1 MKRTWEYAVAGF
13 FLFFILGVLA
23 VVFLT
28 LDDRNDLV
36 TEHYYDAEIQY
47 QQQIDRIERTKAL
60 SEPPAIELIAEG
72 VRIRFP
78 NEFRRGDLTGTVHVY
93 RPDDQRLDI
102 QIPVGPDDE
111 NVQLIPAALLSP
123 GRWRVRMT
131 WNGRGVGYYS
141 EANVTIDVPSGG
153 GRIAD

>member
-23 VVFLT
+23 VVFWT

-47 QQQIDRIERTKAL
+47 QQQIDRIDRTKGLA
-60 SEPPAIELIAEG
+60 EQPTIELVSEG

-78 NEFRRGDLTGTVHVY
+78 NEFRQGDLTGTVHVY
-93 RPDDQRLDI
+93 RPDDKRMDL
-102 QIPVGPDDE
+102 QIPVGPDSA
-111 NVQLIPAALLSP
+111 NVQLVPAALLSP
-123 GRWRVRMT
+123 GRWNVQVT
-131 WNGRGVGYYS
+131 WNGKGVGYYS
-141 EANVTIDVPSGG
+141 EERVTV
-153 GRIAD
+153 R